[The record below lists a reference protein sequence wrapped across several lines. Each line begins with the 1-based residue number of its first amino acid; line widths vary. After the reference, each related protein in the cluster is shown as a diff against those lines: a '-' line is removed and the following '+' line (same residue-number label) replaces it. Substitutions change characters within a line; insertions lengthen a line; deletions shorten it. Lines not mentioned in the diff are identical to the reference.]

1 MKKYRLFNLVLVVA
15 LLAGLLLPF
24 QSLAL
29 EPPEFHGKNAILVD
43 ANYNEVLYEVGGHDK
58 VYPASITKV
67 MTALLTLEAI
77 EAGQLT
83 AQTQVTASAT
93 ATTVPEG
100 SSTANPKIQA
110 GEVLT
115 VEQLLYCLLLPSAN
129 EAAQILAETV
139 GGDME
144 TFVGMMNDKAKE
156 LGCENTHFANPHGF
170 HDPDHY
176 TTTYDITLFMKAA
189 MEYDLFQKIVTS
201 PNYTIPATNLNGERT
216 VRNTNAL
223 TSNWTYTGYLYGPGT
238 GGKTGSTDE
247 AGKCL
252 VETAKDGD
260 TYLISVV
267 MGEPETIT
275 LADGTEKVAQFYD
288 TIQLLEWGFKN
299 FHRTVIS
306 QDSEVVAKVNV
317 TLSTQTDQVMVRPS
331 GSIARTLPKD
341 VDVDQMEKQINLF
354 SDTVEAPVE
363 QGQLLGTMRLLYQG
377 EEYGV
382 LDLVADSSVERSEL
396 LYRLDRIQKFFQNWW
411 VKLLLVIV
419 VVAVAALLLRV
430 FVFRKRRRYS
440 GVGASRRG
448 RYSGRRRK

>member
-1 MKKYRLFNLVLVVA
+1 MKKYRLFALVLVVSIMTT
-15 LLAGLLLPF
+15 LLLPF

-43 ANYNEVLYEVGGHDK
+43 ANYDEVLYEVGGHDK

-67 MTALLTLEAI
+67 MTALLTLETI
-77 EAGQLT
+77 ESGKLT
-83 AQTQVTASAT
+83 AQTQITASAT
-93 ATTVPEG
+93 AATIPKG
-100 SSTANPKIQA
+100 SSTANIKA

-139 GGDME
+139 GGDID

-176 TTTYDITLFMKAA
+176 TTPYDITLFMKAA

-201 PNYTIPATNLNGERT
+201 PNYTIPATNLSEQRT

-223 TSNWTYTGYLYGPGT
+223 TSNWTYTGYLYTPGT

-252 VETAKDGD
+252 VETAKKGD

-275 LADGTEKVAQFYD
+275 LADGSEKVAQFYD
-288 TIQLLEWGFKN
+288 TIQLLNWGFEN
-299 FHRTVIS
+299 FQRTVIS
-306 QDSEVVAKVNV
+306 EDSEVVAKVNV
-317 TLSTQTDQVMVRPS
+317 TLSTQSDQVMVRPS

-341 VDVDQMEKQINLF
+341 VNVDEMEKVINLF
-354 SDTVEAPVE
+354 NDTVEAPVE
-363 QGQLLGTMRLLYQG
+363 QGQVLGTMRLLYQG
-377 EEYGV
+377 EEYGT
-382 LDLVADSSVERSEL
+382 LDLIADSSVERSEL

-419 VVAVAALLLRV
+419 VMAVVALLLRI
-430 FVFRKRRRYS
+430 FVFSKRRRYA
-440 GVGASRRG
+440 GAGASRRG
-448 RYSGRRRK
+448 RYSGRRRR

>member
-1 MKKYRLFNLVLVVA
+1 MKKYRLFALVLVVSIMTT
-15 LLAGLLLPF
+15 LLLPF

-43 ANYNEVLYEVGGHDK
+43 ANYDEVLYEVGGHDK

-67 MTALLTLEAI
+67 MTALLTLETI
-77 EAGQLT
+77 ESGKLT
-83 AQTQVTASAT
+83 AQTQITASAT
-93 ATTVPEG
+93 AATIPKG
-100 SSTANPKIQA
+100 SSTANIKA

-139 GGDME
+139 GGDID

-176 TTTYDITLFMKAA
+176 TTPYDITLFMKAA

-201 PNYTIPATNLNGERT
+201 PNYTIPATNLSEQRT

-223 TSNWTYTGYLYGPGT
+223 TSNWTYTGYLYTPGT

-252 VETAKDGD
+252 VETAKKGD

-275 LADGTEKVAQFYD
+275 LADGSEKVAQFYD
-288 TIQLLEWGFKN
+288 TIQLLNWGFEN
-299 FHRTVIS
+299 FQRTVIS
-306 QDSEVVAKVNV
+306 EDSEVVAKVNV
-317 TLSTQTDQVMVRPS
+317 TLSTQSDQVMVRPS

-341 VDVDQMEKQINLF
+341 VNVDEMEKVINLF
-354 SDTVEAPVE
+354 NDTVEAPVE
-363 QGQLLGTMRLLYQG
+363 QGQVLGTMRLLYQG
-377 EEYGV
+377 EEYGT
-382 LDLVADSSVERSEL
+382 LDLIADSSVERSEL

-419 VVAVAALLLRV
+419 VVAVVALLLRI
-430 FVFRKRRRYS
+430 FVFSKRRRYA
-440 GVGASRRG
+440 GAGASRRG
-448 RYSGRRRK
+448 RYSGRRRI

>member
-1 MKKYRLFNLVLVVA
+1 MKKYRLFALVLVVSIMTT
-15 LLAGLLLPF
+15 LLLPF

-43 ANYNEVLYEVGGHDK
+43 ANYDEVLYEVGGHDK

-67 MTALLTLEAI
+67 MTALLTLETI
-77 EAGQLT
+77 ESGKLT
-83 AQTQVTASAT
+83 AQTQITASAT
-93 ATTVPEG
+93 AATIPKG
-100 SSTANPKIQA
+100 SSTANIKA

-129 EAAQILAETV
+129 EATQILAETV
-139 GGDME
+139 GGDID

-176 TTTYDITLFMKAA
+176 TTPYDITLFMKAA

-201 PNYTIPATNLNGERT
+201 PNYTIPATNLSEQRT

-223 TSNWTYTGYLYGPGT
+223 TSNWTYTGYLYTPGT

-252 VETAKDGD
+252 VETAKKGD

-275 LADGTEKVAQFYD
+275 LADGSEKVAQFYD
-288 TIQLLEWGFKN
+288 TIQLLNWGFEN
-299 FHRTVIS
+299 FQRTVIS
-306 QDSEVVAKVNV
+306 EDSEVVAKVNV
-317 TLSTQTDQVMVRPS
+317 TLSTQSDQVMVRPS

-341 VDVDQMEKQINLF
+341 VNVDEMEKVINLF
-354 SDTVEAPVE
+354 NDTVEAPVE

-377 EEYGV
+377 EEYGT
-382 LDLVADSSVERSEL
+382 LDLIADSSVERSEL

-419 VVAVAALLLRV
+419 VVAVVALLLRI
-430 FVFRKRRRYS
+430 FVFSKRRRYA
-440 GVGASRRG
+440 GAGASRRG
-448 RYSGRRRK
+448 RYSGRRRR

>member
-1 MKKYRLFNLVLVVA
+1 MKKYRLFALVLVVSIMTP
-15 LLAGLLLPF
+15 LLLPF

-43 ANYNEVLYEVGGHDK
+43 ANYDEVLYEVGGHDK

-77 EAGQLT
+77 ESGKLT
-83 AQTQVTASAT
+83 AQTQITASAT
-93 ATTVPEG
+93 AATIPKG
-100 SSTANPKIQA
+100 SSTANIKA

-139 GGDME
+139 GGDID

-176 TTTYDITLFMKAA
+176 TTPYDITLFMKAA

-201 PNYTIPATNLNGERT
+201 PNYTIPATNLSEQRT

-223 TSNWTYTGYLYGPGT
+223 TSNWTYTGYLYTPGT

-252 VETAKDGD
+252 VETAKKGD

-275 LADGTEKVAQFYD
+275 LADGSEKVAQFYD
-288 TIQLLEWGFKN
+288 TIQLLNWGFEN
-299 FHRTVIS
+299 FQRTVIS
-306 QDSEVVAKVNV
+306 EDSEVVAKVNV
-317 TLSTQTDQVMVRPS
+317 TLSTQSDQVMVRPS

-341 VDVDQMEKQINLF
+341 VKVDEMEKVINLF
-354 SDTVEAPVE
+354 NDTVEAPVE
-363 QGQLLGTMRLLYQG
+363 KGQLLGTMRLLYQG
-377 EEYGV
+377 EEYGT
-382 LDLVADSSVERSEL
+382 LDLIADSSVERSEL

-419 VVAVAALLLRV
+419 VVAVVALLLRI
-430 FVFRKRRRYS
+430 FVFSKRRRYA
-440 GVGASRRG
+440 GAGASRRG
-448 RYSGRRRK
+448 RYSGRRRR

>member
-1 MKKYRLFNLVLVVA
+1 MKKYRLFALVLVVSIMTT
-15 LLAGLLLPF
+15 LLLPF

-43 ANYNEVLYEVGGHDK
+43 ANYDEVLYEVGGHDK

-67 MTALLTLEAI
+67 MTALLTLETI
-77 EAGQLT
+77 ESGKLT
-83 AQTQVTASAT
+83 AQTQITASAT
-93 ATTVPEG
+93 AATIPKG
-100 SSTANPKIQA
+100 SSTANIKA

-139 GGDME
+139 GGDID

-176 TTTYDITLFMKAA
+176 TTPYDITLFMKAA

-201 PNYTIPATNLNGERT
+201 PNYTIPATNLSEQRT

-223 TSNWTYTGYLYGPGT
+223 TSNWTYTGYLYTPGT

-252 VETAKDGD
+252 VETAKKGD

-275 LADGTEKVAQFYD
+275 LADGSEKVAQFYD
-288 TIQLLEWGFKN
+288 TIQLLNWGFEN
-299 FHRTVIS
+299 FQRTVIS
-306 QDSEVVAKVNV
+306 EDSEVVAKVNV
-317 TLSTQTDQVMVRPS
+317 TLSTQSDQVMVRPS

-341 VDVDQMEKQINLF
+341 VNVDEMEKVINLF
-354 SDTVEAPVE
+354 NDTVEAPVE

-377 EEYGV
+377 EEYGT
-382 LDLVADSSVERSEL
+382 LDLIADSSVERSEL
-396 LYRLDRIQKFFQNWW
+396 LYRLDRIQKFIQNWW

-419 VVAVAALLLRV
+419 VVAVVALLLRI
-430 FVFRKRRRYS
+430 FVFSKRRRYA
-440 GVGASRRG
+440 GAGASRRG
-448 RYSGRRRK
+448 RYSGRRRR

>member
-1 MKKYRLFNLVLVVA
+1 MKKYRLFALVLVVSIMTT
-15 LLAGLLLPF
+15 LLLPF

-43 ANYNEVLYEVGGHDK
+43 ANYDEVLYEVGGHDK

-77 EAGQLT
+77 ESGKLT
-83 AQTQVTASAT
+83 AQTQITASAT
-93 ATTVPEG
+93 AATIPKG
-100 SSTANPKIQA
+100 SSTANIKA

-139 GGDME
+139 GGDID
-144 TFVGMMNDKAKE
+144 TFVGMMNDKAKK

-176 TTTYDITLFMKAA
+176 TTPYDITLFMKAA

-201 PNYTIPATNLNGERT
+201 PNYTIPATNLSEQRT
-216 VRNTNAL
+216 VHNTNAL
-223 TSNWTYTGYLYGPGT
+223 TSNWTYTGYLYAPGT

-252 VETAKDGD
+252 VETAKKGD

-267 MGEPETIT
+267 MGEPEKVT
-275 LADGTEKVAQFYD
+275 LADGTEVVAQFYD
-288 TIQLLEWGFKN
+288 TIQLLNWGFEN
-299 FHRTVIS
+299 FRRTVIS
-306 QDSEVVAKVNV
+306 EDSEVVAKVNV
-317 TLSTQTDQVMVRPS
+317 TLSTQSDQVMVRPS

-341 VDVDQMEKQINLF
+341 VKVDEMEKVINLF
-354 SDTVEAPVE
+354 NDTVEAPVE
-363 QGQLLGTMRLLYQG
+363 QGQVLGTMVLKYQG
-377 EEYGV
+377 EEYGT
-382 LDLVADSSVERSEL
+382 LDLIADSSVERSEF

-419 VVAVAALLLRV
+419 VVAVVALLLRI
-430 FVFRKRRRYS
+430 FVFSKRRRYA
-440 GVGASRRG
+440 GAGASRRG
-448 RYSGRRRK
+448 RYSGRRRR

>member
-1 MKKYRLFNLVLVVA
+1 MKKYRLFALVLVVSIMTT
-15 LLAGLLLPF
+15 LLLPF

-43 ANYNEVLYEVGGHDK
+43 ANYNEVLYEVGGYDK

-77 EAGQLT
+77 EAGQIT

-93 ATTVPEG
+93 ATTIPEG
-100 SSTANPKIQA
+100 SSTANIQA

-129 EAAQILAETV
+129 EASQILAETV
-139 GGDME
+139 GGDID

-176 TTTYDITLFMKAA
+176 TTPYDITLFMKAA
-189 MEYDLFQKIVTS
+189 MEYDLFQDVVTS
-201 PNYTIPATNLNGERT
+201 PNYTIPATNLSEERI

-223 TSNWTYTGYLYGPGT
+223 TSNWKYTGYLYTPGT

-252 VETAKDGD
+252 VETAKKGD
-260 TYLISVV
+260 SYLISVV
-267 MGEPETIT
+267 MGEPEFIT
-275 LADGTEKVAQFYD
+275 LADGTEKVAEFYD
-288 TIQLLEWGFKN
+288 TIQLLDWGFEN
-299 FHRTVIS
+299 FQRTVIS
-306 QDSEVVAKVNV
+306 EDSEVVAKVNV

-331 GSIARTLPKD
+331 GTIARTLPKD
-341 VDVDQMEKQINLF
+341 VDVDQMEKVINLF
-354 SDTVEAPVE
+354 NDTVEAPVE
-363 QGQLLGTMRLLYQG
+363 QGAVLGTMVLKYEG
-377 EEYGV
+377 EEYGT

-419 VVAVAALLLRV
+419 VVAVVALLLRT
-430 FVFRKRRRYS
+430 FVFRKSRRYS
-440 GVGASRRG
+440 GVGAAKRG
-448 RYSGRRRK
+448 RYSGRRR

>member
-1 MKKYRLFNLVLVVA
+1 MKKYRLFALVLVVSIMTT
-15 LLAGLLLPF
+15 LLLPF

-43 ANYNEVLYEVGGHDK
+43 ANYDEILYEVGGHDK

-77 EAGQLT
+77 ESGKLT
-83 AQTQVTASAT
+83 AQTQITASAT
-93 ATTVPEG
+93 AATIPKG
-100 SSTANPKIQA
+100 SSTANIKA

-115 VEQLLYCLLLPSAN
+115 VEQILYCLLLPSAN

-139 GGDME
+139 GGDID

-176 TTTYDITLFMKAA
+176 TTPYDITLFMKAA

-201 PNYTIPATNLNGERT
+201 PNYTIPATNLSEQRT
-216 VRNTNAL
+216 VHNTNAL
-223 TSNWTYTGYLYGPGT
+223 TSNWTYTGYLYAPGT

-252 VETAKDGD
+252 VETAKKGD

-267 MGEPETIT
+267 MGEPEKVA
-275 LADGTEKVAQFYD
+275 LADGSEKAAQFYD
-288 TIQLLEWGFKN
+288 TIQLLNWGFEN
-299 FHRTVIS
+299 FQRTVIS
-306 QDSEVVAKVNV
+306 EDSEVVAKVNV
-317 TLSTQTDQVMVRPS
+317 TLSTQSDQVMVRPS

-341 VDVDQMEKQINLF
+341 VKVDEMEKVINLF
-354 SDTVEAPVE
+354 NDTVEAPVE
-363 QGQLLGTMRLLYQG
+363 QGQVLGTMVLKYQG
-377 EEYGV
+377 EEYGT
-382 LDLVADSSVERSEL
+382 LDLIADSSVERSEL

-419 VVAVAALLLRV
+419 VVAVVALLLRI
-430 FVFRKRRRYS
+430 FVFSKRRRYA
-440 GVGASRRG
+440 GAGASRRG
-448 RYSGRRRK
+448 RYSGRRRR

>member
-24 QSLAL
+24 QSMAL

-77 EAGQLT
+77 DSGKLT

-139 GGDME
+139 GGDMD

-176 TTTYDITLFMKAA
+176 TTPYDITLFMKAA

-288 TIQLLEWGFKN
+288 TIQLLEWGFEN

-306 QDSEVVAKVNV
+306 EDSEVVAKVNV

-341 VDVDQMEKQINLF
+341 VDVDQMEKVINLF

-363 QGQLLGTMRLLYQG
+363 QGELLGTMRLLYQG
-377 EEYGV
+377 EEYGT

-411 VKLLLVIV
+411 VKLLLVIL

>member
-1 MKKYRLFNLVLVVA
+1 MKKYRLFALVLVVSIMTT
-15 LLAGLLLPF
+15 LLLPF

-43 ANYNEVLYEVGGHDK
+43 ANYNEVLYEVGGYDK

-77 EAGQLT
+77 EAGQIT

-93 ATTVPEG
+93 ATTIPEG
-100 SSTANPKIQA
+100 SSTANIQA

-129 EAAQILAETV
+129 EASQILAETV
-139 GGDME
+139 AGDID

-176 TTTYDITLFMKAA
+176 TTPYDITLFMKAA
-189 MEYDLFQKIVTS
+189 MEYDLFQDIVTS
-201 PNYTIPATNLNGERT
+201 PNYTIPATNLSEERI

-223 TSNWTYTGYLYGPGT
+223 TSNWKYTGYLYTPGT

-252 VETAKDGD
+252 VETAKKGD
-260 TYLISVV
+260 SYFISVV

-275 LADGTEKVAQFYD
+275 LADGTEKIAEFYD
-288 TIQLLEWGFKN
+288 TIQLLDWGFEN
-299 FHRTVIS
+299 FQRTVIS
-306 QDSEVVAKVNV
+306 EDSEVVAKVNV

-331 GSIARTLPKD
+331 GTIARTLPKD
-341 VDVDQMEKQINLF
+341 VDVDQMEKVINLF
-354 SDTVEAPVE
+354 NDTVEAPVE
-363 QGQLLGTMRLLYQG
+363 QGEVLGTMVLKYEG
-377 EEYGV
+377 EEYGT

-419 VVAVAALLLRV
+419 VVAVVVLLLRI

-440 GVGASRRG
+440 GVGAAKRG
-448 RYSGRRRK
+448 RYSGRRRR

>member
-1 MKKYRLFNLVLVVA
+1 MKKYRLFALVLVVSIMTT
-15 LLAGLLLPF
+15 LLLPF

-43 ANYNEVLYEVGGHDK
+43 ANYDEVLYEVGGHDK

-77 EAGQLT
+77 ESGKLT
-83 AQTQVTASAT
+83 AQTQITASVTAAT
-93 ATTVPEG
+93 IPKG
-100 SSTANPKIQA
+100 SSTANIKA

-139 GGDME
+139 GGDID

-176 TTTYDITLFMKAA
+176 TTPYDITLFMKAA

-201 PNYTIPATNLNGERT
+201 PNYTIPATNLSEQRT

-223 TSNWTYTGYLYGPGT
+223 TSNWTYTGYLYTPGT

-252 VETAKDGD
+252 VETAKKGD

-275 LADGTEKVAQFYD
+275 LADGSEKVAQFYD
-288 TIQLLEWGFKN
+288 TIQLLNWGFEN
-299 FHRTVIS
+299 FQRTVIS
-306 QDSEVVAKVNV
+306 EDSEVVAKVNV
-317 TLSTQTDQVMVRPS
+317 TLSTQSDQVMVRPS

-341 VDVDQMEKQINLF
+341 VKVDEMEKVINLF
-354 SDTVEAPVE
+354 NDTVEAPVE
-363 QGQLLGTMRLLYQG
+363 QGQVLGTMVLKYQG
-377 EEYGV
+377 EEYGT
-382 LDLVADSSVERSEL
+382 LDLIADSSVERSEL

-419 VVAVAALLLRV
+419 VVAVVALLLRI
-430 FVFRKRRRYS
+430 FVFSKRRRYA
-440 GVGASRRG
+440 GAGASRRG
-448 RYSGRRRK
+448 RYSGRRRR

>member
-1 MKKYRLFNLVLVVA
+1 MKKYRVFALVLVVSIMTT
-15 LLAGLLLPF
+15 LLLPF

-43 ANYNEVLYEVGGHDK
+43 ANYDEVLYEVGGHDK

-67 MTALLTLEAI
+67 MTALLTLETI
-77 EAGQLT
+77 ESGKLT
-83 AQTQVTASAT
+83 AQTQITASAT
-93 ATTVPEG
+93 AATIPKG
-100 SSTANPKIQA
+100 SSTANIKA

-139 GGDME
+139 GGDID

-176 TTTYDITLFMKAA
+176 TTPYDITLFMKAA

-201 PNYTIPATNLNGERT
+201 PNYTIPATNLSEQRT

-223 TSNWTYTGYLYGPGT
+223 TSNWTYTGYLYTPGT

-252 VETAKDGD
+252 VETAKKGD

-275 LADGTEKVAQFYD
+275 LADGSEKVAQFYD
-288 TIQLLEWGFKN
+288 TIQLLNWGFEN
-299 FHRTVIS
+299 FQRTVIS
-306 QDSEVVAKVNV
+306 EDSEVVAKVNV
-317 TLSTQTDQVMVRPS
+317 TLSTQSDQVMVRPS

-341 VDVDQMEKQINLF
+341 VNVDEMEKVINLF
-354 SDTVEAPVE
+354 NDTVEAPVE
-363 QGQLLGTMRLLYQG
+363 QGQVLGTMRLLYQG
-377 EEYGV
+377 EEYGT
-382 LDLVADSSVERSEL
+382 LDLIADSSVERSEL

-419 VVAVAALLLRV
+419 VVAVVALLLRI
-430 FVFRKRRRYS
+430 FVFSKRRRYA
-440 GVGASRRG
+440 GAGASRRG
-448 RYSGRRRK
+448 RYSGRRRR

>member
-1 MKKYRLFNLVLVVA
+1 MKKYRLFALVLVVSIMTT
-15 LLAGLLLPF
+15 LLLPF

-43 ANYNEVLYEVGGHDK
+43 ANYDEVLYEVGGHDK

-67 MTALLTLEAI
+67 MTALLTLETI
-77 EAGQLT
+77 ESGKLT
-83 AQTQVTASAT
+83 AQTQITASAT
-93 ATTVPEG
+93 AATIPKG
-100 SSTANPKIQA
+100 SSTANIKA

-139 GGDME
+139 GGDID

-176 TTTYDITLFMKAA
+176 TTPYDITLFMKAA

-201 PNYTIPATNLNGERT
+201 PNYTIPATNLSEQRT

-223 TSNWTYTGYLYGPGT
+223 TSNWTYTGYLYTPGT

-252 VETAKDGD
+252 VETAKKGD

-275 LADGTEKVAQFYD
+275 LADGSEKVAQFYD
-288 TIQLLEWGFKN
+288 TIQLLNWGFEN
-299 FHRTVIS
+299 FQRTVIS
-306 QDSEVVAKVNV
+306 EDSEVVAKVNV
-317 TLSTQTDQVMVRPS
+317 TLSTQSDQVMVRPS

-341 VDVDQMEKQINLF
+341 VNVDEMEKVINLF
-354 SDTVEAPVE
+354 NDTVEAPVE

-377 EEYGV
+377 EEYGT
-382 LDLVADSSVERSEL
+382 LDLIADSSVERSEL

-419 VVAVAALLLRV
+419 VVAVVALLLRI
-430 FVFRKRRRYS
+430 FVFSKRRRYA
-440 GVGASRRG
+440 GAGASRRG
-448 RYSGRRRK
+448 RYSGRRRR

>member
-1 MKKYRLFNLVLVVA
+1 MKKYRLFALVLVVSIMTT
-15 LLAGLLLPF
+15 LLLPF

-43 ANYNEVLYEVGGHDK
+43 ANYDEILYEVGGHDK

-77 EAGQLT
+77 ESGKLT
-83 AQTQVTASAT
+83 AQTQITASAT
-93 ATTVPEG
+93 AATIPKG
-100 SSTANPKIQA
+100 SSTANIKA

-139 GGDME
+139 GGDID

-176 TTTYDITLFMKAA
+176 TTPYDITLFMKAA
-189 MEYDLFQKIVTS
+189 MEYNLFQKIVTS
-201 PNYTIPATNLNGERT
+201 PNYTIPATNLSEQRT

-223 TSNWTYTGYLYGPGT
+223 TSNWTYTGYLYTPGT

-252 VETAKDGD
+252 VETAKNGD

-275 LADGTEKVAQFYD
+275 LADGSEKVAQFYD
-288 TIQLLEWGFKN
+288 TIQLLNWGFEN
-299 FHRTVIS
+299 FQRTVIS
-306 QDSEVVAKVNV
+306 EDSEVVAKVNV
-317 TLSTQTDQVMVRPS
+317 TLSTQSDQVMVRPS

-341 VDVDQMEKQINLF
+341 VKVDEMEKVINLF
-354 SDTVEAPVE
+354 NDTVEAPVE
-363 QGQLLGTMRLLYQG
+363 QGQVLGTMVLKYQG
-377 EEYGV
+377 EEYGT
-382 LDLVADSSVERSEL
+382 LDLIADSSVERSAL
-396 LYRLDRIQKFFQNWW
+396 LYRLDRIQTFFQNWW
-411 VKLLLVIV
+411 VKLRLVLV
-419 VVAVAALLLRV
+419 VVAVVALLLRI
-430 FVFRKRRRYS
+430 FVFSKRRRYA
-440 GVGASRRG
+440 GAGASRRG
-448 RYSGRRRK
+448 RYSGRRRR

>member
-1 MKKYRLFNLVLVVA
+1 MKKYRLFALVLVVSIMTT
-15 LLAGLLLPF
+15 LLLPF

-43 ANYNEVLYEVGGHDK
+43 ANYDEVLYEVGGHDK

-67 MTALLTLEAI
+67 MTALLTLETI
-77 EAGQLT
+77 ESGKLT
-83 AQTQVTASAT
+83 AQTQITASAT
-93 ATTVPEG
+93 AATIPKG
-100 SSTANPKIQA
+100 SSTANIKA

-139 GGDME
+139 GGDID

-176 TTTYDITLFMKAA
+176 TTPYDITLFMKAA

-201 PNYTIPATNLNGERT
+201 PNYTIPATNLSEQRT

-223 TSNWTYTGYLYGPGT
+223 TSNWTYTGYLYTPGT

-252 VETAKDGD
+252 VETAKKGA

-275 LADGTEKVAQFYD
+275 LADGSEKVAQFYD
-288 TIQLLEWGFKN
+288 TIQLLNWGFEN
-299 FHRTVIS
+299 FQRTVIS
-306 QDSEVVAKVNV
+306 EDSEVVAKVNV
-317 TLSTQTDQVMVRPS
+317 TLSTQSDQVMVRPS

-341 VDVDQMEKQINLF
+341 VNVDEMEKVINLF
-354 SDTVEAPVE
+354 NDTVEAPVE

-377 EEYGV
+377 EEYGT
-382 LDLVADSSVERSEL
+382 LDLIADSSVERSEL

-419 VVAVAALLLRV
+419 VVAVVALLLRI
-430 FVFRKRRRYS
+430 FVFSKRRRYA
-440 GVGASRRG
+440 GAGASRRG
-448 RYSGRRRK
+448 RYSGRRRR

>member
-1 MKKYRLFNLVLVVA
+1 MKKYRLFALVLVVSIMTT
-15 LLAGLLLPF
+15 LLLPF

-43 ANYNEVLYEVGGHDK
+43 ANYNEVLYEVGGYDK

-77 EAGQLT
+77 EAGQIT

-93 ATTVPEG
+93 ATTIPEG
-100 SSTANPKIQA
+100 SSTANIQA

-129 EAAQILAETV
+129 EASQILAETV
-139 GGDME
+139 GGDIA

-176 TTTYDITLFMKAA
+176 TTPYDITLFMKEA
-189 MEYDLFQKIVTS
+189 MEYDLFQDIVTS
-201 PNYTIPATNLNGERT
+201 PNYTIPATNLSEERI

-223 TSNWTYTGYLYGPGT
+223 TSNWKYTGYLYTPGT

-252 VETAKDGD
+252 VETAKKGD
-260 TYLISVV
+260 SYLISVV

-275 LADGTEKVAQFYD
+275 LADGTEKIAEFYD
-288 TIQLLEWGFKN
+288 TIQLLDWGFEN
-299 FHRTVIS
+299 FQRTVIS
-306 QDSEVVAKVNV
+306 EDSEVVAKVNV

-331 GSIARTLPKD
+331 GTIARTLPKD
-341 VDVDQMEKQINLF
+341 VDVDQMEKVINLF
-354 SDTVEAPVE
+354 NDTVEAPVE
-363 QGQLLGTMRLLYQG
+363 QGEVLGTMVLKYEG
-377 EEYGV
+377 EEYGT

-419 VVAVAALLLRV
+419 VVAVVALLLRT
-430 FVFRKRRRYS
+430 FVFRKSRRYS
-440 GVGASRRG
+440 GVGAAKRG
-448 RYSGRRRK
+448 RYSGRRRR

>member
-1 MKKYRLFNLVLVVA
+1 MKKYRLFALVLVVSIMTT
-15 LLAGLLLPF
+15 LLLPF

-43 ANYNEVLYEVGGHDK
+43 ANYNEVLYEVGGYDK

-77 EAGQLT
+77 EAGQIT

-93 ATTVPEG
+93 ATTIPEG
-100 SSTANPKIQA
+100 SSTANIQA

-129 EAAQILAETV
+129 EASQILAETV
-139 GGDME
+139 GGDID

-176 TTTYDITLFMKAA
+176 TTPYDITLFMKAA
-189 MEYDLFQKIVTS
+189 MEYDLFQDIVTS
-201 PNYTIPATNLNGERT
+201 PNYTIPATNLSEERI

-223 TSNWTYTGYLYGPGT
+223 TSNWKYTGYLYTPGT

-252 VETAKDGD
+252 VETAKKGD
-260 TYLISVV
+260 SYLISVV
-267 MGEPETIT
+267 MGEPEFIT
-275 LADGTEKVAQFYD
+275 LADGTEKVAEFYD
-288 TIQLLEWGFKN
+288 TIQLLDWGFEN
-299 FHRTVIS
+299 FQRTVIS
-306 QDSEVVAKVNV
+306 EDSEVVAKVNV
-317 TLSTQTDQVMVRPS
+317 TLSTQTDQVMARPS
-331 GSIARTLPKD
+331 GTIARTLPKD
-341 VDVDQMEKQINLF
+341 VNVDQMEKVINLF
-354 SDTVEAPVE
+354 NDTVEAPVE
-363 QGQLLGTMRLLYQG
+363 QGAVLGTMVLKYEG
-377 EEYGV
+377 EEYGT

-419 VVAVAALLLRV
+419 VVAVVALLLRT
-430 FVFRKRRRYS
+430 FVFRKSRRYS
-440 GVGASRRG
+440 GVGAAKRG
-448 RYSGRRRK
+448 RYSGRRRR

>member
-1 MKKYRLFNLVLVVA
+1 MKKYRLFALVLVVSIMTT
-15 LLAGLLLPF
+15 LLLPF

-43 ANYNEVLYEVGGHDK
+43 ANYDEVLYEVGGHDK

-67 MTALLTLEAI
+67 MTALLTLETI
-77 EAGQLT
+77 ESGKLT
-83 AQTQVTASAT
+83 AQTQITASAT
-93 ATTVPEG
+93 AATIPKG
-100 SSTANPKIQA
+100 SSTANIKA

-139 GGDME
+139 GGDID

-176 TTTYDITLFMKAA
+176 TTPYDITLFMKAA

-201 PNYTIPATNLNGERT
+201 PNYTIPATNLSEQRT

-223 TSNWTYTGYLYGPGT
+223 TSNWTYTGYLYTPGT

-252 VETAKDGD
+252 VETAKKGD

-275 LADGTEKVAQFYD
+275 LADGSEKVAQFYD
-288 TIQLLEWGFKN
+288 TIQLLNWGFEN
-299 FHRTVIS
+299 FQRTVIS
-306 QDSEVVAKVNV
+306 EDSEVVAKVNV
-317 TLSTQTDQVMVRPS
+317 TLSTQSDQVMVRPS

-341 VDVDQMEKQINLF
+341 VNVDEMEKVINLF
-354 SDTVEAPVE
+354 NDTVEAPVE

-377 EEYGV
+377 EEYGT
-382 LDLVADSSVERSEL
+382 LDLIADSSVERSEL

-419 VVAVAALLLRV
+419 VVAVVALLLRI
-430 FVFRKRRRYS
+430 FVFSKRRRYA
-440 GVGASRRG
+440 GAGASRRG
-448 RYSGRRRK
+448 RYSGRRR

>member
-1 MKKYRLFNLVLVVA
+1 MKKYRLFALVLVVSIMTT
-15 LLAGLLLPF
+15 LLLPF

-43 ANYNEVLYEVGGHDK
+43 ANYDEVLYEVGGHDK

-77 EAGQLT
+77 ESGKLT
-83 AQTQVTASAT
+83 AQTQITASAT
-93 ATTVPEG
+93 AATIPKG
-100 SSTANPKIQA
+100 SSTANIKA

-139 GGDME
+139 GGDID

-156 LGCENTHFANPHGF
+156 LGCKNTHFANPHGF

-176 TTTYDITLFMKAA
+176 TTPYDITLFMKAA

-201 PNYTIPATNLNGERT
+201 PNYTIPATNLSEQRT
-216 VRNTNAL
+216 VHNTNAL
-223 TSNWTYTGYLYGPGT
+223 TSNWTYTGYLYAPGT

-252 VETAKDGD
+252 VETAKKGD

-267 MGEPETIT
+267 MGEPEKVT
-275 LADGTEKVAQFYD
+275 LADGTEVVAQFYD
-288 TIQLLEWGFKN
+288 TIQLLNWGFEN
-299 FHRTVIS
+299 FQRTVIS
-306 QDSEVVAKVNV
+306 EDSAVVAKVNV
-317 TLSTQTDQVMVRPS
+317 TLSTQSDQVMVRPS

-341 VDVDQMEKQINLF
+341 VKVDEMEKVINLF
-354 SDTVEAPVE
+354 NDTVEAPVE
-363 QGQLLGTMRLLYQG
+363 QGQVLGTMVLKYQG
-377 EEYGV
+377 EEYGT
-382 LDLVADSSVERSEL
+382 LDLIADSSVERSEL

-419 VVAVAALLLRV
+419 VVAVVALLLRI
-430 FVFRKRRRYS
+430 FVFSKRRRYA
-440 GVGASRRG
+440 GAGASRRG
-448 RYSGRRRK
+448 RYSGRRRR

>member
-1 MKKYRLFNLVLVVA
+1 MKKYRLFALVLVVSIMTT
-15 LLAGLLLPF
+15 LLLPF

-43 ANYNEVLYEVGGHDK
+43 ANYNEVLYEVGGYDK

-77 EAGQLT
+77 EAGQIT

-93 ATTVPEG
+93 ATTIPEG
-100 SSTANPKIQA
+100 SSTANIQA

-129 EAAQILAETV
+129 EASQILAETV
-139 GGDME
+139 AGDID

-176 TTTYDITLFMKAA
+176 TTPYDITLFMKAA
-189 MEYDLFQKIVTS
+189 MEYDLFQDIVTS
-201 PNYTIPATNLNGERT
+201 PNYTIPATNLSEERI

-223 TSNWTYTGYLYGPGT
+223 TSNWKYTGYLYTPGT

-252 VETAKDGD
+252 VETAKKGD
-260 TYLISVV
+260 SYLISVV

-275 LADGTEKVAQFYD
+275 LADGTEKIAEFYD
-288 TIQLLEWGFKN
+288 TIQLLDWGFEN
-299 FHRTVIS
+299 FQRTVIS
-306 QDSEVVAKVNV
+306 EDSEVVAKVNV

-331 GSIARTLPKD
+331 GTIARTLPKD
-341 VDVDQMEKQINLF
+341 VDVDQMEKVINLF
-354 SDTVEAPVE
+354 NDTVEAPVE
-363 QGQLLGTMRLLYQG
+363 QGEVLGTMVLKYEG
-377 EEYGV
+377 EEYGT

-419 VVAVAALLLRV
+419 VVAVVALLLRT
-430 FVFRKRRRYS
+430 FVFRKSRRYS
-440 GVGASRRG
+440 GVGAAKRG
-448 RYSGRRRK
+448 RYSGRRRR

>member
-1 MKKYRLFNLVLVVA
+1 MKKYRLFALVLVVSIMTT
-15 LLAGLLLPF
+15 LLLPF

-29 EPPEFHGKNAILVD
+29 EPPELHCKNAILVD
-43 ANYNEVLYEVGGHDK
+43 ANYDEVLYEMGGYDK

-77 EAGQLT
+77 ESGKLT
-83 AQTQVTASAT
+83 AQTQITASVT
-93 ATTVPEG
+93 ATTIPEG
-100 SSTANPKIQA
+100 SSTANIKA

-129 EAAQILAETV
+129 EAAQILAEAV
-139 GGDME
+139 GGDIE

-156 LGCENTHFANPHGF
+156 LGCQNTHFVNPHGF

-176 TTTYDITLFMKAA
+176 TTPYDITLFMKAA
-189 MEYDLFQKIVTS
+189 MEYDLFQTIVTS
-201 PNYTIPATNLNGERT
+201 PNYTIPATNLSEQRT

-223 TSNWTYTGYLYGPGT
+223 TSNWTYTDYLYGPGT

-247 AGKCL
+247 AGECL
-252 VETAKDGD
+252 VETAKKGD

-267 MGEPETIT
+267 MGEPDTIT
-275 LADGTEKVAQFYD
+275 LADGTEKKGQFYD
-288 TIQLLEWGFKN
+288 TIQLLNWGFEN
-299 FHRTVIS
+299 FQRTVIS
-306 QDSEVVAKVNV
+306 EDSEVVAKVNV
-317 TLSTQTDQVMVRPS
+317 TLSTQSDQVMVRPS

-341 VDVDQMEKQINLF
+341 VNVDEMEKEINLF

-363 QGQLLGTMRLLYQG
+363 EGQVLGTMRLLYEG
-377 EEYGV
+377 EEYGT

-411 VKLLLVIV
+411 VKLLLVVIL
-419 VVAVAALLLRV
+419 VAVVALLLRV
-430 FVFRKRRRYS
+430 FVFRKRRRYA
-440 GVGASRRG
+440 GAGASRRG
-448 RYSGRRRK
+448 RYSGRRRR

>member
-1 MKKYRLFNLVLVVA
+1 MKKYRLFALVLVVSIMTT
-15 LLAGLLLPF
+15 LLLPF

-43 ANYNEVLYEVGGHDK
+43 ANYDEVLYEVGGHDK

-67 MTALLTLEAI
+67 MTALLTLETI
-77 EAGQLT
+77 ESGKLT
-83 AQTQVTASAT
+83 AQTQITASAT
-93 ATTVPEG
+93 AATIPKG
-100 SSTANPKIQA
+100 SSTANIKA

-139 GGDME
+139 GGDID

-176 TTTYDITLFMKAA
+176 TTPYDFTLFMKAA

-201 PNYTIPATNLNGERT
+201 PNYTIPATNLSEQRT

-223 TSNWTYTGYLYGPGT
+223 TSNWTYTGYLYTPGT

-252 VETAKDGD
+252 VETAKKGD

-275 LADGTEKVAQFYD
+275 LADGSEKVAQFYD
-288 TIQLLEWGFKN
+288 TIQLLNWGFEN
-299 FHRTVIS
+299 FQRTVIS
-306 QDSEVVAKVNV
+306 EDSEVVAKVNV
-317 TLSTQTDQVMVRPS
+317 TLSTQSDQVMVRPS

-341 VDVDQMEKQINLF
+341 VNVDEMEKVINLF
-354 SDTVEAPVE
+354 NDTVEAPVE
-363 QGQLLGTMRLLYQG
+363 QGQVLGTMRLLYQG
-377 EEYGV
+377 EEYGT
-382 LDLVADSSVERSEL
+382 LDLIADSSVERSEL

-419 VVAVAALLLRV
+419 VVAVVALLLRI
-430 FVFRKRRRYS
+430 FVFSKRRRYA
-440 GVGASRRG
+440 GAGASRRG
-448 RYSGRRRK
+448 RYSGRRRR

>member
-1 MKKYRLFNLVLVVA
+1 MKKYRLFALVLVVSIMTT
-15 LLAGLLLPF
+15 LLLPF

-43 ANYNEVLYEVGGHDK
+43 ANYDEILYEVGGHDK

-77 EAGQLT
+77 ESGKLT
-83 AQTQVTASAT
+83 AQTQITASAT
-93 ATTVPEG
+93 AATIPKG
-100 SSTANPKIQA
+100 SSTANIKA

-139 GGDME
+139 GGDID

-176 TTTYDITLFMKAA
+176 TTPYDITLFMKAA

-201 PNYTIPATNLNGERT
+201 PNYTIPATNLSEQRT

-223 TSNWTYTGYLYGPGT
+223 TSNWTYTGYLYTPGT

-252 VETAKDGD
+252 VETAKKGD

-267 MGEPETIT
+267 MGEPEKVT
-275 LADGTEKVAQFYD
+275 LADGTEVVAQFYD
-288 TIQLLEWGFKN
+288 TIQLLNWGFEN
-299 FHRTVIS
+299 FQRTVIS
-306 QDSEVVAKVNV
+306 EDSEVVAKVNV
-317 TLSTQTDQVMVRPS
+317 TLSTQSDQVMVRPS

-341 VDVDQMEKQINLF
+341 VKVDEMEKVINLF
-354 SDTVEAPVE
+354 NDTVEAPVE
-363 QGQLLGTMRLLYQG
+363 KGQLLGTMRLLYQG
-377 EEYGV
+377 EEYGA
-382 LDLVADSSVERSEL
+382 LDLIADSSVERSEL

-419 VVAVAALLLRV
+419 VVAVVALLLRI
-430 FVFRKRRRYS
+430 FVFSKRRRYA
-440 GVGASRRG
+440 GAGASRRG
-448 RYSGRRRK
+448 RYSGRRRR

>member
-1 MKKYRLFNLVLVVA
+1 MKKYRLFALVLVVSIMTT
-15 LLAGLLLPF
+15 LLLPF

-43 ANYNEVLYEVGGHDK
+43 ANYDEVLYEVGGHDK

-77 EAGQLT
+77 ESGKLT
-83 AQTQVTASAT
+83 AQTQITASAT
-93 ATTVPEG
+93 AATIPKG
-100 SSTANPKIQA
+100 SSTANIKA

-139 GGDME
+139 GGDID

-176 TTTYDITLFMKAA
+176 TTPYDITLFMKAA

-201 PNYTIPATNLNGERT
+201 PNYTIPATNLSEQRT

-223 TSNWTYTGYLYGPGT
+223 TSNWTYTGYLYTPGT

-252 VETAKDGD
+252 VETAKKGD

-275 LADGTEKVAQFYD
+275 LADGSEKVAQFYE
-288 TIQLLEWGFKN
+288 TIQLLNWGFEN
-299 FHRTVIS
+299 FQRTVIS
-306 QDSEVVAKVNV
+306 EDSEVVAKVNV
-317 TLSTQTDQVMVRPS
+317 TLSTQSDQVMVRPS

-341 VDVDQMEKQINLF
+341 VKVDEMEKVINLF
-354 SDTVEAPVE
+354 NDTVEAPVE
-363 QGQLLGTMRLLYQG
+363 KGQLLGTMRLLYQG
-377 EEYGV
+377 EEYGT
-382 LDLVADSSVERSEL
+382 LDLIADSSVERSEL

-419 VVAVAALLLRV
+419 VVAVVALLLRI
-430 FVFRKRRRYS
+430 FVFSKRRRYA
-440 GVGASRRG
+440 GAGASRRG
-448 RYSGRRRK
+448 RYSGRRRR

>member
-1 MKKYRLFNLVLVVA
+1 MKKYRLFTLVLLVSI
-15 LLAGLLLPF
+15 LTTLLLPF

-29 EPPEFHGKNAILVD
+29 EPPAFHGKNAILVD
-43 ANYNEVLYEVGGHDK
+43 ANYDEVLYEVGGHDK

-77 EAGQLT
+77 QAGKIT

-93 ATTVPEG
+93 ATTIPKG
-100 SSTANPKIQA
+100 SSTANIQA

-139 GGDME
+139 GGDID

-176 TTTYDITLFMKAA
+176 TTPYDITLFMKAA

-201 PNYTIPATNLNGERT
+201 PNYTIPATNMSEERI

-223 TSNWTYTGYLYGPGT
+223 TSNWTYTSYLYGPGT

-252 VETAKDGD
+252 VETAKKGD
-260 TYLISVV
+260 SYLISVV
-267 MGEPETIT
+267 MGEPEKVT
-275 LADGTEKVAQFYD
+275 LEDGTEVVAQFYD
-288 TIQLLEWGFKN
+288 TIQLLNWGFEN
-299 FHRTVIS
+299 FQRTVIS
-306 QDSEVVAKVNV
+306 KDSEVVAKVNV

-331 GSIARTLPKD
+331 GSIARTLPKEVN
-341 VDVDQMEKQINLF
+341 VDEMEKTIRLF
-354 SDTVEAPVE
+354 NDTVEAPVE
-363 QGQLLGTMRLLYQG
+363 EGEPLGIMIISYQG
-377 EEYGV
+377 EEYGT
-382 LDLVADSSVERSEL
+382 LDLVADSSVERSEF
-396 LYRLDRIQKFFQNWW
+396 LYRLDRIEKFFANWW
-411 VKLLLVIV
+411 VKLLIIVV
-419 VVAVAALLLRV
+419 VVAVVVLLLRI
-430 FVFRKRRRYS
+430 FVFRKRRRYAGMS
-440 GVGASRRG
+440 ASRRG

>member
-1 MKKYRLFNLVLVVA
+1 MKKYRLFALALVVSIMTT
-15 LLAGLLLPF
+15 LLLPF

-43 ANYNEVLYEVGGHDK
+43 ANYDEVLYEVGGHDK

-77 EAGQLT
+77 ESGKLT

-93 ATTVPEG
+93 ATTIPEG
-100 SSTANPKIQA
+100 SSTADIKA

-139 GGDME
+139 GGDID

-176 TTTYDITLFMKAA
+176 TTPYDITLFMKAA
-189 MEYDLFQKIVTS
+189 MEYDLFQTIVTS
-201 PNYTIPATNLNGERT
+201 PNYTIPATNLSEERT

-223 TSNWTYTGYLYGPGT
+223 TSNWTYTGYLYTPGT

-252 VETAKDGD
+252 VETAKQGD

-275 LADGTEKVAQFYD
+275 LADGSEKVAQFYD
-288 TIQLLEWGFKN
+288 TIQLLDWGFEN
-299 FHRTVIS
+299 FQRTVIS
-306 QDSEVVAKVNV
+306 EDSEVVAKVNV
-317 TLSTQTDQVMVRPS
+317 TLSTQSDQVMVRPS

-341 VDVDQMEKQINLF
+341 VNVDEMEKVINLF
-354 SDTVEAPVE
+354 NDTVEAPVE
-363 QGQLLGTMRLLYQG
+363 QGQVLGTMVLKYQG
-377 EEYGV
+377 EEYGT
-382 LDLVADSSVERSEL
+382 LDLIADSSVERSEL
-396 LYRLDRIQKFFQNWW
+396 LYRLDRIQKFFQNGW

-419 VVAVAALLLRV
+419 VVAVAALLLRI
-430 FVFRKRRRYS
+430 FVFSKRRRYA
-440 GVGASRRG
+440 GAGASRRG
-448 RYSGRRRK
+448 RYSGRRRR